1 MSKDLQ
7 SDRELARR
15 AAEGEPGSWKQIF
28 DTTCDRLFAL
38 LCFLTGDRDEAKDL
52 LQETYLQAWRRLRDY
67 RGEAPLEVWLR
78 AIAVRKAIDWKRR
91 VLRRMK
97 QTVPL
102 FDGIATIPPPA
113 HDEPSDAE
121 RASLQAAL
129 ARLSPKQRASL
140 ILRELE
146 ERSFAE
152 IASTLGCNE
161 STARVHHTR
170 ARQRMQGFLA
180 RLVQAGSE
188 GWEGQRT

>member
-1 MSKDLQ
+1 MTKDLQ

-15 AAEGEPGSWKQIF
+15 AADGEEGSWKQIF

-38 LCFLTGDRDEAKDL
+38 LCFQTGDRDEAKDL
-52 LQETYLQAWRRLRDY
+52 LQETYLQAWRHLRDY
-67 RGEAPLEVWLR
+67 RGDAPLEVWLR

-91 VLRRMK
+91 VVRRIR

-102 FDGIATIPPPA
+102 FEGIATIPPPE
-113 HDEPSDAE
+113 HNEPSEAE

-129 ARLSPKQRASL
+129 ARLSPKQRAAL
-140 ILRELE
+140 ILREYE

-152 IASTLGCNE
+152 IAVALSCNE

-170 ARQRMQGFLA
+170 ARQRMQGLLA
-180 RLVQAGSE
+180 HLSDTGSADL
-188 GWEGQRT
+188 EGQRT